1 MDGAMEETGESGGCI
16 SERDCALEV
25 CEIDIQ
31 RLLLWYF
38 DVEHP
43 GRAHITSR
51 GRHDPI
57 LT

>member
-1 MDGAMEETGESGGCI
+1 MEETGESGGCI

-38 DVEHP
+38 DAEHP
-43 GRAHITSR
+43 ERAHITSR

>member
-1 MDGAMEETGESGGCI
+1 MEETGESGGCI
-16 SERDCALEV
+16 SECDAALEV